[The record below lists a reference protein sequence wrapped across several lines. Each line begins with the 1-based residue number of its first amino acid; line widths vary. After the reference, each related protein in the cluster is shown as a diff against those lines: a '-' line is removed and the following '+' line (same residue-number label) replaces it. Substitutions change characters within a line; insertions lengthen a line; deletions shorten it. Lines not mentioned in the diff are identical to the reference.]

1 MHQMYCFLANFTELN
16 IFVIAHFQAWRY
28 GYVKSLLALNNLWS
42 YSSKQAIMSQC
53 IIISSHQNSKL
64 LQTRKKELPQFE
76 VILKGTSQSSS
87 SSSSSSRIPP
97 HFLPPSIEGS
107 ISYIWLMTSLHI
119 PKLET
124 WTTVGDSIPSFGSY
138 LTQDKASYLCDPI
151 RILLWYDFFYY
162 VWSHVILNFFLGLL
176 FFFAPTFEIGPI

>member
-97 HFLPPSIEGS
+97 HFLPPSIEGL